1 MGKRKDVE
9 GKLGDKGKREGVL
22 KANSK
27 AFCENTTLH
36 GVSYWVSKGK

>member
-1 MGKRKDVE
+1 MVKGKDVE
-9 GKLGDKGKREGVL
+9 GKGKGTEFTL
-22 KANSK
+22 KAHSK